1 MIKSINFHNRQFEF
15 IKHDDYTYEENIFTI
30 IVGKNGTGKS
40 TLLSS
45 IVIEL
50 LENYT
55 DRFYNEN
62 ELGFR
67 RISNN
72 DLVIDSKPENI
83 IAVSSSPFDKFPL
96 TKKFNDIESYTYLGL
111 RDLSSLNFGLSYM
124 SKIISSLIE
133 SLYKNPSH
141 WNNIAE
147 VLDYLGYRDEISAKF
162 SFNINKSTLEEFISN
177 KISPEE
183 FFHNTRTYTRTLNR
197 RFFQNEFGE
206 IDIHKIDFL
215 RSILKSIVQVDYEF
229 RSNRL
234 IHMNITH
241 NGIDIESN
249 EIRLYSEQIVFLI
262 NSGILKLRDIGLV
275 KKSRSSTF
283 SIKDSSS
290 GEQSVILS
298 ILGIASKITDNSII
312 CIDEPEVCLHPEWQ
326 EKYIQILIN
335 TFRKFHQ
342 CHFFIATHSPQII
355 SKLSPNNC
363 FVISMEDA
371 EINNA
376 NQYLNNSIDFQLA
389 SLFKTPGFKNEYL
402 SRIAFTIFSKVGKYK
417 KFDNDDLGNYKVLK
431 TVYKSLDESDP
442 VKELISVITEL
453 YKKYA

>member
-1 MIKSINFHNRQFEF
+1 MIESINLYNRPFKFISHN
-15 IKHDDYTYEENIFTI
+15 DYHNGENVFTI
-30 IVGKNGTGKS
+30 IVGKNGSGKS

-45 IVIEL
+45 IVSEL

-62 ELGFR
+62 ELGFKR
-67 RISNN
+67 TSYY
-72 DLVIDSKPENI
+72 DLVIDSKPNNI
-83 IAVSSSPFDKFPL
+83 IAVSSSPFDKFPI
-96 TKKFNDIESYTYLGL
+96 TRKFNDIESYTYLGL
-111 RDLSSLNFGLSYM
+111 RDLSSINFGLSYM

-133 SLYKNPSH
+133 SIYENPSH
-141 WNNIAE
+141 WNNLSE
-147 VLDYLGYRDEISAKF
+147 VLDYLGYRAEISAKF
-162 SFNINKSTLEEFISN
+162 SFNINKSTLEEFLNNS
-177 KISPEE
+177 ISPEE
-183 FFHNTRTYTRTLNR
+183 FFHNTRIYTRTLNR

-206 IDIHKIDFL
+206 IDVSKLDFL
-215 RSILKSIVQVDYEF
+215 RSILISIVQVDYEF

-241 NGIDIESN
+241 NGINIESN
-249 EIRLYSEQIVFLI
+249 EIRLFSEQIVFLI

-275 KKSRSSTF
+275 KKNRGSTF

-335 TFRKFHQ
+335 TFRKFRR
-342 CHFFIATHSPQII
+342 CHFIIATHSPQII

-371 EINNA
+371 EINHA
-376 NQYLNNSIDFQLA
+376 NQYLNNSIDYQLA

-402 SRIAFTIFSKVGKYK
+402 SRIAFIIFSKVGKYK
-417 KFDNDDLGNYKVLK
+417 KFDNDDLDKYKVLNA
-431 TVYKSLDESDP
+431 VYKSLDDSDP

-453 YKKYA
+453 YKKHG

>member
-1 MIKSINFHNRQFEF
+1 MIESINLHNRQFKF
-15 IKHDDYTYEENIFTI
+15 ISHNDYHNGENVFTV
-30 IVGKNGTGKS
+30 IVGKNGSGKS

-45 IVIEL
+45 IVSEL
-50 LENYT
+50 LEKYT

-67 RISNN
+67 RISYY
-72 DLVIDSKPENI
+72 DLVIDIKPDNI
-83 IAVSSSPFDKFPL
+83 IAVSSSPFDKFPI
-96 TKKFNDIESYTYLGL
+96 TRKYNDIESYTYLGL
-111 RDLSSLNFGLSYM
+111 RDLSSINFGLSYM

-133 SLYKNPSH
+133 SIYENPSH
-141 WNNIAE
+141 WNNLAE
-147 VLDYLGYRDEISAKF
+147 VLDYLGYRAEISAKF
-162 SFNINKSTLEEFISN
+162 SFNIIKSTLEEFLNNS
-177 KISPEE
+177 KSPEE
-183 FFHNTRTYTRTLNR
+183 FFHNTRTLNR

-206 IDIHKIDFL
+206 IDISKLDFL
-215 RSILKSIVQVDYEF
+215 RSILISIVQVDYEF

-241 NGIDIESN
+241 NGINIESN

-275 KKSRSSTF
+275 KKNRGSTF

-335 TFRKFHQ
+335 TFRKFRR
-342 CHFFIATHSPQII
+342 CHFIIATHSPQII

-363 FVISMEDA
+363 FVISMDDA

-376 NQYLNNSIDFQLA
+376 NQYLNNSIDYQLA

-402 SRIAFTIFSKVGKYK
+402 SRIAFIIFSKVGKYK
-417 KFDNDDLGNYKVLK
+417 KFDNDDLDKYKVLNA
-431 TVYKSLDESDP
+431 VYKSLDDSDP

-453 YKKYA
+453 YKKHG

>member
-1 MIKSINFHNRQFEF
+1 MIERINFHNRRFEF
-15 IKHDDYTYEENIFTI
+15 VRHSDYNYGENIFTI

-45 IVIEL
+45 IVSEL

-67 RISNN
+67 RSSNN
-72 DLVIDSKPENI
+72 GLVIDIKPDNI

-96 TKKFNDIESYTYLGL
+96 TRKFNDIESYTYLGL
-111 RDLSSLNFGLSYM
+111 RDLSSINFGLSYM

-133 SLYKNPSH
+133 SLYKNHSH

-162 SFNINKSTLEEFISN
+162 SFNINKSTLEEFIN
-177 KISPEE
+177 NNISPEE

-206 IDIHKIDFL
+206 IDIPKLDFL
-215 RSILKSIVQVDYEF
+215 RGILISIIQDDYEF

-234 IHMNITH
+234 IHLNITH
-241 NGIDIESN
+241 SGISIESN
-249 EIRLYSEQIVFLI
+249 EVRLYSEQIVFLI

-275 KKSRSSTF
+275 KKNRGSTF

-298 ILGIASKITDNSII
+298 ILGIASKITNNSII

-335 TFRKFHQ
+335 TFKKFRQ
-342 CHFFIATHSPQII
+342 CHFIIATHSPQII

-376 NQYLNNSIDFQLA
+376 NQYLNNSIDYQLA

-402 SRIAFTIFSKVGKYK
+402 SRIAFTIFSKVGKHK
-417 KFDNDDLGNYKVLK
+417 KFDNHDLDNYKVLK
-431 TVYKSLDESDP
+431 AVYKSLDETDP